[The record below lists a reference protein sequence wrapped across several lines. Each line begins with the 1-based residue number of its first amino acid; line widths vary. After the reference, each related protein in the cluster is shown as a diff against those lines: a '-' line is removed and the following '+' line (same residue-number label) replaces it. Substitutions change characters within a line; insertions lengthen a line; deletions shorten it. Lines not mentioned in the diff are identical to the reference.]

1 MAQIVLRAVAA
12 LSVASVVLGA
22 VQPAQAAVS
31 KDYARDTWDNSKCKA
46 FPFEQGLVTGD
57 ITGDGRS
64 DAVMLWACSPGAER
78 RGLDGTGSRRGHRGD
93 GARSGRD
100 LERGTP
106 VFWGA
111 YPRALSYWIDGQ
123 PIKQKSLTTP
133 LPQAYGVRL
142 KDGRV
147 IVKGG
152 DYSGVGVPLCCADV
166 RVTLTYEW
174 NGRRLVLVDEKRR
187 PLG

>member
-64 DAVMLWACSPGAER
+64 DAVMLWACSPGA
-78 RGLDGTGSRRGHRGD
+78 G
-93 GARSGRD
+93 
-100 LERGTP
+100 
-106 VFWGA
+106 GA

>member
-1 MAQIVLRAVAA
+1 MAQNVLRAVAA
-12 LSVASVVLGA
+12 LSVASVVLGV

-64 DAVMLWACSPGAER
+64 DAVMLWACSPGA
-78 RGLDGTGSRRGHRGD
+78 G
-93 GARSGRD
+93 
-100 LERGTP
+100 
-106 VFWGA
+106 GA

>member
-1 MAQIVLRAVAA
+1 MIRAVVAF
-12 LSVASVVLGA
+12 SVVGVVLGVA
-22 VQPAQAAVS
+22 MPAQAAVS
-31 KDYARDTWDNSKCKA
+31 KDYARETWDNSKCKA
-46 FPFEQGLVTGD
+46 FPLEQGFATGD

-64 DAVMLWACSPGAER
+64 DAVMLWACSPGA
-78 RGLDGTGSRRGHRGD
+78 G
-93 GARSGRD
+93 
-100 LERGTP
+100 
-106 VFWGA
+106 GA
-111 YPRALSYWIDGQ
+111 YPRVLSYWIDGQ

-133 LPQAYGVRL
+133 LPQADDVRI
-142 KDGRV
+142 KGGKV

-174 NGRRLVLVDEKRR
+174 NGRKLVLVDEKRR

>member
-1 MAQIVLRAVAA
+1 MARIVLRAVAA
-12 LSVASVVLGA
+12 LSVASVVTGV

-31 KDYARDTWDNSKCKA
+31 KEYARETWDNSKCKA
-46 FPFEQGLVTGD
+46 FPFEQEIATGD

-64 DAVMLWACSPGAER
+64 DAVMLWACSPGA
-78 RGLDGTGSRRGHRGD
+78 G
-93 GARSGRD
+93 
-100 LERGTP
+100 
-106 VFWGA
+106 GA
-111 YPRALSYWIDGQ
+111 YPRVLSYWIDGQ

-133 LPQAYGVRL
+133 LPQAGDVRI
-142 KDGRV
+142 KNGRV

-174 NGRRLVLVDEKRR
+174 NGRKLVLVDEKRR
-187 PLG
+187 PLA

>member
-1 MAQIVLRAVAA
+1 MAQNVLRAVAA
-12 LSVASVVLGA
+12 LSVANVVLGV

-64 DAVMLWACSPGAER
+64 DAVMLWACSPGA
-78 RGLDGTGSRRGHRGD
+78 G
-93 GARSGRD
+93 
-100 LERGTP
+100 
-106 VFWGA
+106 GA

>member
-1 MAQIVLRAVAA
+1 MARTLLRLVVALALVGAVAG
-12 LSVASVVLGA
+12 V

-31 KDYARDTWDNSKCKA
+31 KDYARQTWDNSKCKA

-64 DAVMLWACSPGAER
+64 DAVMLWACSPGA
-78 RGLDGTGSRRGHRGD
+78 G
-93 GARSGRD
+93 
-100 LERGTP
+100 
-106 VFWGA
+106 GA
-111 YPRALSYWIDGQ
+111 YPRVLSYWIDGQ

-133 LPQAYGVRL
+133 LPQAGDVRI
-142 KDGRV
+142 KNGRV

-174 NGRRLVLVDEKRR
+174 NGRKLVLVDEQRR
-187 PLG
+187 PRG

>member
-1 MAQIVLRAVAA
+1 MARIVLRAVAT
-12 LSVASVVLGA
+12 LSFASVVLGA
-22 VQPAQAAVS
+22 AQPAQAAVS
-31 KDYARDTWDNSKCKA
+31 KDYARETWDNSKCKA
-46 FPFEQGLVTGD
+46 FPFEQGLVTGE

-64 DAVMLWACSPGAER
+64 DAVMLWACSPGA
-78 RGLDGTGSRRGHRGD
+78 G
-93 GARSGRD
+93 
-100 LERGTP
+100 
-106 VFWGA
+106 GA
-111 YPRALSYWIDGQ
+111 YPRVLSYWIDGR

-133 LPQAYGVRL
+133 LPQAGDVRI

-174 NGRRLVLVDEKRR
+174 NGRELVLVDEKRR
-187 PLG
+187 PQG